1 MKTTLIATAFAFALG
16 GMSVGAQAQTAMPF
30 GAPEDTAYAQLLWDV
45 MTAARLAGP
54 EMIHATPYVGTD
66 PHGMILE
73 TFYTTAT
80 INGQSGD
87 LIVKRNYGPAGV
99 SADDVLRDPAGHL
112 GAYTVMFRR
121 EAGYDEDN
129 HNWFWVK
136 YNPDGSLDKMPDG
149 TALAGKVAK
158 GMDDGCIACHAAAEG
173 DMVFT
178 SDHLVN

>member
-1 MKTTLIATAFAFALG
+1 MKTTLIATAFALALAAPA
-16 GMSVGAQAQTAMPF
+16 SAQTAMPF
-30 GAPEDTAYAQLLWDV
+30 GSPDDVAYAQLLWEA
-45 MTAARLAGP
+45 MNAARLAGP
-54 EMIHATPYVGTD
+54 DQIHATPYEGTD

-80 INGQSGD
+80 INGHQGD

-99 SADDVLRDPAGHL
+99 SADAVLADPAGHL

-121 EAGYDEDN
+121 EAGYDADN
-129 HNWFWVK
+129 LDWFWVK

-149 TALAGKVAK
+149 MALAGQVAK
-158 GMDDGCIACHAAAEG
+158 GMDDGCIACHLAAEG

-178 SDHLVN
+178 SDHYLN